1 MSDNV
6 LTRSKTFTI
15 KDNLNPVWNY
25 FMQVPVN
32 EQKSV
37 SDISVKLFDKDD
49 FTKDDPLGDCRIPKS
64 VMKRAADTRIRNGNR
79 IQAWKN

>member
-1 MSDNV
+1 
-6 LTRSKTFTI
+6 
-15 KDNLNPVWNY
+15 
-25 FMQVPVN
+25 MQVPVN

-64 VMKRAADTRIRNGNR
+64 VIKRAADTRIRNGNR
-79 IQAWKN
+79 IQGILILLISYGQLIIMLSLGHILKQT